1 MTLTKLLKD
10 RSLSNSHMNRV
21 KFISIIFFMIL
32 FSCNNQ
38 TDLKKIE
45 NDYNKKI
52 ETFIETCWNK
62 KDLSE
67 IENIFA
73 DDFTRIVNNINVAS
87 NPQELEAI
95 MNVYFTGFPDL
106 SIAINNSFIKDNKA
120 FFNWTLTGT
129 NTGEFGEV
137 QATGKKVKLTGFAT
151 IVFNDEGK
159 IFHEDVCYND
169 LDFLQQLGY
178 TLSPPIVE

>member
-1 MTLTKLLKD
+1 
-10 RSLSNSHMNRV
+10 MNRV
-21 KFISIIFFMIL
+21 KFISAIFFIIL

-38 TDLKKIE
+38 RDLKKIE

-52 ETFIETCWNK
+52 ETFITTCWNK

-73 DDFTRIVNNINVAS
+73 DDFNRIVNNINIAS

-106 SIAINNSFIKDNKA
+106 SITINNSFIKDNKA
-120 FFNWTLTGT
+120 FFNWTFTGT
-129 NTGEFGEV
+129 NTGVFGEV

-159 IFHEDVCYND
+159 ILHEDVYYND

-178 TLSPPIVE
+178 SISPPIVE

>member
-1 MTLTKLLKD
+1 VTLIKLLKD

-21 KFISIIFFMIL
+21 KFISIIFFIII

-38 TDLKKIE
+38 TELKKIE

-95 MNVYFTGFPDL
+95 MNM
-106 SIAINNSFIKDNKA
+106 FI
-120 FFNWTLTGT
+120 LQ
-129 NTGEFGEV
+129 V
-137 QATGKKVKLTGFAT
+137 SL
-151 IVFNDEGK
+151 
-159 IFHEDVCYND
+159 IFR
-169 LDFLQQLGY
+169 LL
-178 TLSPPIVE
+178 